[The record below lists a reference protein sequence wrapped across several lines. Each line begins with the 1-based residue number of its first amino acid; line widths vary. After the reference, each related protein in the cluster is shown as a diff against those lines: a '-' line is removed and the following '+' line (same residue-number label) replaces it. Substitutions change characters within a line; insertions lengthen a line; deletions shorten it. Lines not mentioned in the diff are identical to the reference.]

1 MHRAAIEQ
9 QKMAAITEVKNQIG
23 NLVVEV
29 SEKILRR
36 ELENKPEQEKYIKQ
50 LAEEVK
56 AKLTALCSNP
66 RFAGRY
72 AKSLIDLSIEQDQ
85 LEAVYKDILYM
96 NDLMRLSSEFVTILK
111 SPVIA
116 SDKKQKVVEALTA
129 GKIGI
134 ITTSFY
140 SLLIKKGR
148 ESFLPEIVDAFI
160 EQYKEYKGIHTVTLT
175 TAMPVSDGVKNYIIK
190 KIKEAGNMK
199 EVELE
204 LSCAGKYHWWI
215 YIGSGWKKSRC

>member
-1 MHRAAIEQ
+1 M
-9 QKMAAITEVKNQIG
+9 
-23 NLVVEV
+23 L
-29 SEKILRR
+29 
-36 ELENKPEQEKYIKQ
+36 
-50 LAEEVK
+50 
-56 AKLTALCSNP
+56 NP
-66 RFAGRY
+66 RLAGRY
-72 AKSLIDLSIEQDQ
+72 AKSLIDLSIEKDQ

-134 ITTSFY
+134 ITSSFY

-148 ESFLPEIVDAFI
+148 ESFLPDIVYAFI

-204 LSCAGKYHWWI
+204 SLVQENIIGGFILEADGRRVDASVAYDLANIKKQFSNNDFI
-215 YIGSGWKKSRC
+215 YRIR